1 MWWSGADAGSI
12 PHSRQPFPHFFG
24 PFIYTFLE
32 VFYCSIRIADC
43 SIRVYRSFLEESGWP
58 SLIGS
63 VGNWAVFELIGR

>member
-12 PHSRQPFPHFFG
+12 PHARQLFSHFFG

-32 VFYCSIRIADC
+32 VFDCSIRIADC

-58 SLIGS
+58 SLIG
-63 VGNWAVFELIGR
+63 NWAVFELIGR